1 MRVMPGMMN
10 NMCRCGDVARKGVK
24 LRIALAAKIVKRVAP
39 GAELRT
45 QVGLY
50 GEGSCLQH
58 RGKTGAAV
66 VAAQRHKR
74 FPLRRT

>member
-10 NMCRCGDVARKGVK
+10 NMCRCGDVARKG
-24 LRIALAAKIVKRVAP
+24 RNFASRSPQKIVKRVAP

-50 GEGSCLQH
+50 GEGSRLQH
-58 RGKTGAAV
+58 RGQTGTAV
-66 VAAQRHKR
+66 VAAQRNKR
-74 FPLRRT
+74 FPLLRT

>member
-10 NMCRCGDVARKGVK
+10 NMCRCGDVARKGAK

-50 GEGSCLQH
+50 GEGSRLQH
-58 RGKTGAAV
+58 RGQTGTAV
-66 VAAQRHKR
+66 VAAQRNKR
-74 FPLRRT
+74 FPLLRT